1 MDNIYSNGRLFVL
14 LFFIFSALVLYKS
27 LKLITNKNYA
37 LILTTIYLFFP
48 SSIMYSQIIKP
59 NWYALLWFNLSVYFA
74 LKYIIKEKRKIYLL
88 LVSIFQGLAIG
99 SSILFFPAFLFVFI
113 LIFFNLKKE
122 LLKNYFFLLIFSSLF
137 VFFLTNPYILINFI
151 SFADE
156 SYN

>member
-1 MDNIYSNGRLFVL
+1 
-14 LFFIFSALVLYKS
+14 
-27 LKLITNKNYA
+27 
-37 LILTTIYLFFP
+37 
-48 SSIMYSQIIKP
+48 MYSQIIKP

-137 VFFLTNPYILINFI
+137 IFFLTNPYILINFI

-156 SYN
+156 SYNEYTWILKDLNLKNTLFFFRNSFIQGFGIVFSLVFFYYILN